1 MANRA
6 MLCYLQLCGKV
17 VGSNEQDSSDHMHS
31 ITTNA
36 VRGDN
41 LNVGTYP
48 DPSSSPNEKSGPRV
62 Q

>member
-1 MANRA
+1 

-31 ITTNA
+31 IC
-36 VRGDN
+36 GDN

-48 DPSSSPNEKSGPRV
+48 DPSSSPNERSGPRV